1 MSEQGRGRETLGDWA
16 LRGRG
21 LMNGA
26 AASAPVARPAD
37 SDDTKPGRHM
47 VEHLADGLAD
57 PMQLAAA
64 AGAGMVL
71 DIELH
76 LFAGQMGRHARPDTE
91 EPAAGRLGC
100 CQRQGGFDPTDIG
113 AEILKPELELA
124 VIEALGA
131 PAELVA
137 LQLLDDEV
145 KPFDLGLRLG

>member
-1 MSEQGRGRETLGDWA
+1 
-16 LRGRG
+16 
-21 LMNGA
+21 
-26 AASAPVARPAD
+26 
-37 SDDTKPGRHM
+37 M

-64 AGAGMVL
+64 AGAGLVL

-76 LFAGQMGRHARPDTE
+76 LLARQIGRHARPVNK

-100 CQRQGGFDPTDIG
+100 CQRQGDFDPTDIG

-124 VIEALGA
+124 VIETFGA

-145 KPFDLGLRLG
+145 KPFDLGLRLGESSALDREEAHQLLQRLNIIRQRGEIDVHENEV